1 MKSNKVK
8 LKNEKSISKMADEV
22 TRVKMRMVTCNRKLT
37 DKGRQL
43 AKLLD
48 CALSDEKV
56 DEWGTTA

>member
-8 LKNEKSISKMADEV
+8 LENEKPISKMADEV
-22 TRVKMRMVTCNRKLT
+22 ARAKMRMVTCNRKLT
-37 DKGRQL
+37 DKWRQL

-56 DEWGTTA
+56 DEWSTTA